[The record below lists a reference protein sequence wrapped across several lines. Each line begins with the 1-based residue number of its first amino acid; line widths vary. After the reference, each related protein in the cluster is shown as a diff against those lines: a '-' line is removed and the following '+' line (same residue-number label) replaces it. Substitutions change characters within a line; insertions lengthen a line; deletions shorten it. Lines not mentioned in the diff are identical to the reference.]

1 VLDAAVELVEREG
14 LPALSMRRLA
24 ARLGVGTPTIYWH
37 VGNREAL
44 LDGLVGRLI
53 AEIDVDRPSGRN
65 PHERLT
71 SLAESLRR
79 ELLERPMMM
88 DLLTRAGRSDQVF
101 VPARDACLREVRA
114 AGFAGADAVRI
125 MRGLLMHIVGF
136 VQVERSLATY
146 RPGGPR
152 QDQGQGVGGLP
163 VHPDLAEHMSEL
175 DQDDLFAF
183 TVGRL
188 LEASLHRRS

>member
-1 VLDAAVELVEREG
+1 
-14 LPALSMRRLA
+14 
-24 ARLGVGTPTIYWH
+24 
-37 VGNREAL
+37 
-44 LDGLVGRLI
+44 
-53 AEIDVDRPSGRN
+53 
-65 PHERLT
+65 
-71 SLAESLRR
+71 
-79 ELLERPMMM
+79 MM

-114 AGFAGADAVRI
+114 AGLEGADAVRI

-136 VQVERSLATY
+136 VQVERRLATY

-163 VHPDLAEHMSEL
+163 VHPDLAEHMSEF